1 MNGCYE
7 LNHFF
12 LSMNKNYCKY
22 FMIEFI
28 VVKHIS
34 VTFFFQ
40 YSIQIR
46 IDLNPWVHWGA
57 ATKTVN
63 EKVGIKAFFYVL

>member
-7 LNHFF
+7 LKVSNGANKPFF
-12 LSMNKNYCKY
+12 SSMNKNYCKY

-34 VTFFFQ
+34 VKFFFQ
-40 YSIQIR
+40 YSIQIQ
-46 IDLNPWVHWGA
+46 IDSNP
-57 ATKTVN
+57 
-63 EKVGIKAFFYVL
+63 

>member
-1 MNGCYE
+1 
-7 LNHFF
+7 
-12 LSMNKNYCKY
+12 
-22 FMIEFI
+22 MIEFI